1 MAADSKRWGIF
12 GGGFGLYGYLPALV
26 KSGARKVL
34 VLERHK
40 AFVDARPDINQYL
53 DCVEWL
59 ANPQEMLAA
68 ANSLVI
74 AVPPC
79 EQESIIRALSRPGK
93 LQYLVIEKPIAH
105 SPSRA
110 EAILALAREA
120 AASVRVGYSCLYT
133 NWADVFLRLY
143 ILHPRQN
150 YSIVWQFMAHHQQT
164 NQQTW
169 KARHESG
176 GGALR
181 FYGIHLLALLAKL
194 GAISV
199 DSSQLGQD
207 RQGRAVRWVARF
219 GNAQGGSIS
228 VDVDCA
234 CVNQRFCVQRSG
246 PNGAC
251 LVDLQTPFSSVAQHE
266 PEDSRIPNLL
276 RLLDSFAQ
284 PDAPYYDVYSRADM
298 LWQEV
303 EDLTA
308 VVPLDAAAPDGSR
321 NESRRTVS

>member
-1 MAADSKRWGIF
+1 MAADSKCWGIF

-34 VLERHK
+34 VLDRHK
-40 AFVDARPDINQYL
+40 GFVDARPDINQYL

-74 AVPPC
+74 AVPPW
-79 EQESIIRALSRPGK
+79 EQESIVRALSRPGK
-93 LQYLVIEKPIAH
+93 LRYLVIEKPIAH

-110 EAILALAREA
+110 EVILALAQAA
-120 AASVRVGYSCLYT
+120 AASVRVGYICLYT
-133 NWADVFLRLY
+133 DWAGDFMQRY
-143 ILHPRQN
+143 SLHPRQN

-181 FYGIHLLALLAKL
+181 FYGIHLLALLAEV
-194 GAISV
+194 GAV
-199 DSSQLGQD
+199 RADSSQLGQD
-207 RQGRAVRWVARF
+207 GQGRAVRWVARF
-219 GNAQGGSIS
+219 RNAQGGTIS
-228 VDVDCA
+228 VDLDCA
-234 CVNQRFCVQRSG
+234 CVRQRFCVHRSG
-246 PNGAC
+246 PDGAS
-251 LVDLQTPFSSVAQHE
+251 LVDQQTPFSGPAQRE

-276 RLLDSFAQ
+276 RLFDSFAQ
-284 PDAPYYDVYSRADM
+284 PDAPYYDIYSRADK

-308 VVPLDAAAPDGSR
+308 VVPLNPAAPDGSR
-321 NESRRTVS
+321 DASRRTVS